1 MKKTPLY
8 DQHLDLGARMV
19 SFAGWQMPL
28 QYESGINQEHIA
40 VRTASG
46 LFDVSHMGEIR
57 VIGPDAEAFLRFT
70 TLNDPGRLSPGRA
83 QYSML
88 PNDRGGLIDDLYVYR
103 QKPDAFVIVCNAANT
118 EAVVAHLKRLAEDFD
133 CHVVDETAIWAL
145 MALQG
150 PGSPV
155 LLGRHVDVDLTQL
168 KKNRTAEA
176 SMSGVPVRITRT
188 GYTGED
194 GFEIFCHPTD
204 AAIVWNVLV
213 QSGATPCG
221 LGARDTLR
229 LEAGFPL
236 YGHEFTARTNPLCTP
251 FSWVVKDKEFFGRD
265 AMWGVDCHRRLVGI
279 RLVER
284 GIARQGYKVLRDGE
298 QVGVVTS
305 GTISPLTRDSI
316 AFAWVQADAAETDAD
331 IAVEIRGQPVA
342 AIVTEPP
349 FFSQ

>member
-28 QYESGINQEHIA
+28 QYEAGINHEHIA
-40 VRTASG
+40 VRTDSG

-57 VIGPDAEAFLRFT
+57 VMGPDAEGFLRYA
-70 TLNDPGRLSPGRA
+70 TLNDPAKLSPGRA

-103 QKPDAFVIVCNAANT
+103 LAADAFMIVCNAANI
-118 EAVVAHLKRLAEDFD
+118 AGVVAHLKELARDRD
-133 CHVVDETAIWAL
+133 CHVVDESATWAL
-145 MALQG
+145 LALQG
-150 PGSPV
+150 PGSPL
-155 LLGRHVDVDLTQL
+155 LLGRHIDVDLTGL
-168 KKNRTAEA
+168 KKNRSADGA
-176 SMSGVPVRITRT
+176 ISGVPVRVTRT

-204 AAIVWNVLV
+204 AGIVWSVLIE
-213 QSGATPCG
+213 SGATPCG

-236 YGHEFTARTNPLCTP
+236 YGHEFTERTNPLCTP
-251 FSWVVKDKEFFGRD
+251 FSWVVKDKEFHGRS
-265 AMWGVDCHRRLVGI
+265 AMWDVTCRRKLVGL
-279 RLVER
+279 RLLDR
-284 GIARQGYKVLRDGE
+284 GIARQGYKVLRDGA

-316 AFAWVQADAAETDAD
+316 AFAWIETDHAEVD
-331 IAVEIRGQPVA
+331 TEVAVEIRGQPA
-342 AIVTEPP
+342 EAIVTKPP